1 MTTATPPSDQDYPGH
16 QGDRLG
22 FALVLAAAVHALV
35 IFGFGFQSR
44 PAAESS
50 PALEVTLA
58 RHPSSETPE
67 DARHIASVNQRGSGS
82 QEQSR
87 EVTTDRL
94 AELESAELRD
104 TQAPVPPPQ
113 QRREEHKAPPVV
125 TADTDAGDQARQQD
139 RESQPGNAEL
149 NSPAP
154 EVVREIASLR
164 ARLDE
169 QKQAYSQMPRV
180 LRLTTVSAAASD
192 EAQYLHQWIRRVEEI
207 GNLNY
212 PEEARRQGIF
222 GHLSLAVSLGRDGGV
237 KNIEVLRSSGHR
249 VLDQA
254 AMRIVRLAS
263 PFAPIPADISED
275 RIEIIRTW
283 RFIPGNQLATD
294 AR

>member
-1 MTTATPPSDQDYPGH
+1 MTTTTLPSDQDHPSP

-22 FALVLAAAVHALV
+22 FALVLAAALHALV
-35 IFGFGFQSR
+35 IFGFGFQSQ
-44 PAAESS
+44 PAVQNSS
-50 PALEVTLA
+50 ALEVTLA

-82 QEQSR
+82 QEQTR
-87 EVTTDRL
+87 DVTTDRL

-113 QRREEHKAPPVV
+113 QLREHQRAPPVV
-125 TADTDAGDQARQQD
+125 TASTDTGDRARKQD
-139 RESQPGNAEL
+139 RETQPGNAEL
-149 NSPAP
+149 NAPAP

-169 QKQAYSQMPRV
+169 QKRAYSEMPRV
-180 LRLTTVSAAASD
+180 LRLTTVSAAASE

-222 GHLSLAVSLGRDGGV
+222 GHLSLAVTLDRDGVV
-237 KNIEVLRSSGHR
+237 KHIEVLRSSGHR

-263 PFAPIPADISED
+263 PFPPVPANIRED
-275 RIEIIRTW
+275 QIEIIRTW

-294 AR
+294 SR